1 MSKLNAKN
9 TKLQLFAFW
18 MCDSMLKNNTINN
31 DTFDLF
37 MKFIKI
43 KDAIDDQNLLYDTFF
58 DESKNYSKAI
68 KTYIS
73 GKLPEKARNKKK
85 IVVEDKNPDL
95 IRQVVGVANLDE
107 DELQDEVQLCGGAV
121 LHEENITRN
130 TTPIIPE
137 DRIPIINV
145 GETKPAK
152 KPRAKKN
159 AIVAEKPARKPRAKK
174 PDAAATAAETAAETY
189 VMEAVMEIAADTYVM
204 ESVMEFT
211 AATAAEPAADVYV
224 MESVMEI
231 EAATA
236 AEPDAAPAEVA
247 NKKRKAKKI
256 IPKPNVIENSNI
268 DSIDSHETTKPVKKP
283 RAKKT
288 ITNPDIAPVIPTEAP
303 THNVKKPRT
312 KKLPKQ
318 VLASTISIQ
327 PEPAAAAPA
336 PSNDDSYELE
346 AIVENM
352 ASLQIHVNDEL
363 DFEVISDRIDN
374 VDDYNNNVHLT
385 MIDNI
390 YYLVHNNGSVYHS
403 TSHVFIGQLVDGK
416 IIVK

>member
-18 MCDSMLKNNTINN
+18 MCDSMLKNNIINN

-43 KDAIDDQNLLYDTFF
+43 KDAIDDQNLLYDSFF

-107 DELQDEVQLCGGAV
+107 EEQEVQLCGGAV

-137 DRIPIINV
+137 HRIPIINV
-145 GETKPAK
+145 EETKPAK

-174 PDAAATAAETAAETY
+174 PDAAATAAETAAD
-189 VMEAVMEIAADTYVM
+189 VYVM
-204 ESVMEFT
+204 ESVMEIAAEPA
-211 AATAAEPAADVYV
+211 AATADEPAADVYV

-318 VLASTISIQ
+318 VLASTTISIQ

-374 VDDYNNNVHLT
+374 VDDYNNNVQLT

-403 TSHVFIGQLVDGK
+403 TSHVYIGQLVHGK

>member
-43 KDAIDDQNLLYDTFF
+43 KDAIDDQNLLYDSFF

-107 DELQDEVQLCGGAV
+107 EEQEVQLCGGAV
-121 LHEENITRN
+121 LHEEYTTRN

-145 GETKPAK
+145 GVGETKPAK

-159 AIVAEKPARKPRAKK
+159 AIVVEKPARKPRAKK
-174 PDAAATAAETAAETY
+174 PAAPETAAET
-189 VMEAVMEIAADTYVM
+189 E
-204 ESVMEFT
+204 
-211 AATAAEPAADVYV
+211 ADVYV
-224 MESVMEI
+224 MESVMEMAT
-231 EAATA
+231 EAYVMESVMEIA
-236 AEPDAAPAEVA
+236 AEPAAEPAAAPDAVA

-256 IPKPNVIENSNI
+256 ITKPNAIENSNI
-268 DSIDSHETTKPVKKP
+268 DNIDSHETTKPLKKP

-303 THNVKKPRT
+303 THDVKKPRT
-312 KKLPKQ
+312 KKIPKQ
-318 VLASTISIQ
+318 VLASTSISIQ
-327 PEPAAAAPA
+327 PQPAAAAA
-336 PSNDDSYELE
+336 PPTNDDSYELD

-374 VDDYNNNVHLT
+374 IDDYNNNVQLT
-385 MIDNI
+385 LIDNI
-390 YYLVHNNGSVYHS
+390 NYLVHNNGSVYHS
-403 TSHVFIGQLVDGK
+403 TSHLYIGQLVHGK
-416 IIVK
+416 IIHK